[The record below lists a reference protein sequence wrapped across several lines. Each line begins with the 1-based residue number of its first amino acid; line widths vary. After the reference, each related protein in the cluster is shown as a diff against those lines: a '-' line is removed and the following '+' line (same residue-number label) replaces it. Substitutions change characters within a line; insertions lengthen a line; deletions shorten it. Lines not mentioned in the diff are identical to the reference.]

1 MEKSDHVIV
10 MDQCRVLRKGPYATV
25 TGAEGSSRENN
36 TDARDESEQQ
46 DSASTDDTSD
56 AAADKK
62 KEVNQEIKDL
72 IQSQGDTS
80 LYWYYFRSVGWKY
93 GVIGLSLAMST
104 EVFSVMRGM
113 SKICLLTSITANTK
127 F

>member
-10 MDQCRVLRKGPYATV
+10 MDQCRVLRQGPYATV
-25 TGAEGSSRENN
+25 TGAEGSSLGKN
-36 TDARDESEQQ
+36 TDSSNESEEQR
-46 DSASTDDTSD
+46 SASTDDTSD

-72 IQSQGDTS
+72 MQSQGDTS

-93 GVIGLSLAMST
+93 GVVGLSLAMST

-113 SKICLLTSITANTK
+113 FKICLLLYINHG
-127 F
+127 